1 MLPPKLSEWPA
12 IKKSFIGLK
21 EAALKGKFLDI
32 TVKEATVNTLV
43 AVEIAFWFYVGE
55 VIGRR
60 SLIGY
65 NLWRSFKI
73 YWLFQCFISECVT
86 KLFDVCVKKKWIR
99 WSPDQVNKG
108 TDLSLVT
115 VVFCFVACLSLKCV
129 SAFSNVIKNVFVHL
143 EKITSTEKSPSQ

>member
-1 MLPPKLSEWPA
+1 MILIILIIPGAAKKAQPHVVSFWNNAKVEMLPPKLSDWPA

-21 EAALKGKFLDI
+21 DAALNGKFLDI

-65 NLWRSFKI
+65 N
-73 YWLFQCFISECVT
+73 V
-86 KLFDVCVKKKWIR
+86 
-99 WSPDQVNKG
+99 
-108 TDLSLVT
+108 
-115 VVFCFVACLSLKCV
+115 
-129 SAFSNVIKNVFVHL
+129 
-143 EKITSTEKSPSQ
+143 